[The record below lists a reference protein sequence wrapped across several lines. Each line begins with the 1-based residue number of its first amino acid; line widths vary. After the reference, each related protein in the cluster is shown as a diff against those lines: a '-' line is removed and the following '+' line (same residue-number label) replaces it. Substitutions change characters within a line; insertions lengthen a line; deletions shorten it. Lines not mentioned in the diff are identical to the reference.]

1 MAARRKS
8 NQGNAQS
15 SSRSGRGGSRG
26 QRVIAAQREIN
37 QDYKNL
43 VDDYGTLFARLWR
56 IPSTKYVLGGV
67 AIVTLVPF
75 AIKALRRIPEVDHF
89 FDENMSAMH
98 EKIEQLEEFISNK
111 FSHEEN
117 PTNEVESRH

>member
-15 SSRSGRGGSRG
+15 SSRSGRGGNRG
-26 QRVIAAQREIN
+26 QKVVEAQREIN

-67 AIVTLVPF
+67 AVATLVPF

-89 FDENMSAMH
+89 IDNNMSAMH
-98 EKIEQLEEFISNK
+98 EKIEQLEEFIANK

-117 PTNEVESRH
+117 STNEIESRH